1 MEDFT
6 FKLDKSIKNF
16 KNQNMSRRS
25 IMSFNSEKDDYS
37 INSIKNDSSIV
48 PNISNSKNI
57 LINKSFH
64 KKNKINF
71 LNKEVNSKNNI
82 SEDYKINHSNNNNA
96 QKQNSSSITLK
107 SYSQLLSSKNN
118 NFKNI
123 KIFKKTLN
131 QKIDNSNNFNE
142 NKNFISNNKVL
153 ALRNQTQNLNSGKI
167 STVKEEQEQAS
178 DIIDNNNN
186 NNNKL
191 IDNIDL
197 NKEKLKI
204 QIFFEGK
211 NIEIYLNKNDKFK
224 KLVLLIQ
231 KELSPYYKITD
242 YDILYNLN
250 NIDIISSLNTK
261 LLNLIG
267 NLKNGNVP
275 TFLLRKKEI
284 KKEKNNNKG
293 TIVKIEGFPSLTD
306 LAIDL
311 NYFFKKETSES
322 DFVVENKNNICKVI
336 FNSPEKAFSLVAF
349 LSKLKTK
356 KTIYKRLKVNLDYKI
371 NNNSNIT
378 NFKQNPGKIMLPYLK
393 KEIINNLKNKN
404 YDFFYI
410 KSPKFK
416 RKNIKLFLPNYF
428 SFSQNVKNKSNKDED
443 IIFLYKNKSKQR
455 ENNANNGMKIIS
467 YTDKIK
473 PNERVGEIKN
483 KLKLS
488 SLSNNRNKIKSPNL
502 KRNSLFYNSLINFG
516 IDNNKNNND
525 ELLEK
530 KNFKQPNK
538 INDLMMRSCSK
549 MDKLKSKMINNKNNI
564 IKKEVIINSSND
576 NNIYNSKSIE
586 NNENIKINENKN
598 DLDLIELLKT
608 SKISDDSNDSSKENN
623 SYEQEGNRNN
633 NKKFSFKNKN
643 KKFLFFNGLTKREK
657 NKYLDYKGK
666 KDV

>member
-1 MEDFT
+1 
-6 FKLDKSIKNF
+6 
-16 KNQNMSRRS
+16 
-25 IMSFNSEKDDYS
+25 
-37 INSIKNDSSIV
+37 
-48 PNISNSKNI
+48 
-57 LINKSFH
+57 
-64 KKNKINF
+64 
-71 LNKEVNSKNNI
+71 
-82 SEDYKINHSNNNNA
+82 
-96 QKQNSSSITLK
+96 
-107 SYSQLLSSKNN
+107 
-118 NFKNI
+118 
-123 KIFKKTLN
+123 
-131 QKIDNSNNFNE
+131 
-142 NKNFISNNKVL
+142 
-153 ALRNQTQNLNSGKI
+153 
-167 STVKEEQEQAS
+167 
-178 DIIDNNNN
+178 
-186 NNNKL
+186 
-191 IDNIDL
+191 
-197 NKEKLKI
+197 
-204 QIFFEGK
+204 
-211 NIEIYLNKNDKFK
+211 
-224 KLVLLIQ
+224 
-231 KELSPYYKITD
+231 
-242 YDILYNLN
+242 
-250 NIDIISSLNTK
+250 
-261 LLNLIG
+261 
-267 NLKNGNVP
+267 
-275 TFLLRKKEI
+275 
-284 KKEKNNNKG
+284 
-293 TIVKIEGFPSLTD
+293 
-306 LAIDL
+306 
-311 NYFFKKETSES
+311 
-322 DFVVENKNNICKVI
+322 
-336 FNSPEKAFSLVAF
+336 
-349 LSKLKTK
+349 
-356 KTIYKRLKVNLDYKI
+356 
-371 NNNSNIT
+371 
-378 NFKQNPGKIMLPYLK
+378 MLPYLK

-428 SFSQNVKNKSNKDED
+428 SFSQNVKNKSYKDED

-455 ENNANNGMKIIS
+455 ENNTNNGLKIIS

-623 SYEQEGNRNN
+623 SYEQEVNRNN